1 MNNFH
6 ISFLEHNDIQ
16 ESAKVLSLAMLNNP
30 MHIAVFGGSGEN
42 ERLEIEKMFLELF
55 YNRLGIVFLAK
66 EGKKIVGVMR
76 MNSCVGKNTKGESEG
91 LRDEKNTNTRKSV
104 WLTEWA
110 IRDPKEQHWH
120 LGPIGVLPSHRRLGV
135 GSTLME
141 RFCEEV
147 DKCSS
152 NAYLETDFDENV
164 RFYRKFGFEV
174 ISTSDIFQVE
184 TRYMTRKSK

>member
-91 LRDEKNTNTRKSV
+91 LRDQKNTNTRKSV